1 MERRSL
7 VARDVRARW
16 LVLVVTMQV
25 AALAPAAAAQGVHYG
40 VVMDLPRVSLD
51 SAWRE
56 DAQQVERAYCV
67 VGWSYGVYH
76 VAREPVQDDTVYR
89 VFNVKPAIVRGAGP
103 SSVDFECPQGTPEL
117 HVHTPTTCTQDDVRS
132 CVVGGL
138 NAYSCQPSRQD
149 LEKLVKRGDPFAVI
163 QCDRRAFRFYYPNEY
178 GATVDLAAQRR
189 TLDREARRRAGNR
202 LPNAPPDPGGAP

>member
-1 MERRSL
+1 MEARSL
-7 VARDVRARW
+7 GARGVRARW
-16 LVLVVTMQV
+16 L
-25 AALAPAAAAQGVHYG
+25 ALAAVVHALAFTPAGAQGVHYG
-40 VVMDLPRVSLD
+40 VVMDVPRVTLD

-89 VFNVKPAIVRGAGP
+89 VFNVKTAAVRGAGP
-103 SSVDFECPQGTPEL
+103 SSVDFECPQGVPEL
-117 HVHTPTTCTQDDVRS
+117 HVHTPTTCTQDDVRT

-149 LEKLVKRGDPFAVI
+149 LEKLARRGDPFAVI
-163 QCDRRAFRFYYPNEY
+163 QCDRRAFRFYYPSEY
-178 GATVDLAAQRR
+178 GAAATLVAQRR
-189 TLDREARRRAGNR
+189 TLDREARQRAGNR
-202 LPNAPPDPGGAP
+202 LPNAPPDLGGAP